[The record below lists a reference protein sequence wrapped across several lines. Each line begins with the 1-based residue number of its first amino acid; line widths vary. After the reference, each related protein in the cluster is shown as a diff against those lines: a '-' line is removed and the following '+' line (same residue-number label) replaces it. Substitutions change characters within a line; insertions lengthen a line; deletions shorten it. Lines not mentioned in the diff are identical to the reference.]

1 MSTRLK
7 EKEEKILQILEKLA
21 QKAAEGTPIVVE
33 GKKDIESLQALSVN
47 GKIISAKTGGKS
59 VLDVVSEIENYGA
72 KEIILLL
79 DFDRRGKQLTKKLIH
94 QLEKSGITL
103 NTRFWIELSSLLAT
117 EVKDVEGL
125 ASYMETLKSKT
136 ANS

>member
-7 EKEEKILQILEKLA
+7 EKEEKLLQTLEKLA
-21 QKAAEGTPIVVE
+21 QKAVEGTPIVVE
-33 GKKDIESLQALSVN
+33 GKKDIAALKALSID
-47 GKIISAKTGGKS
+47 GKMIAAKTGGKFL
-59 VLDVVSEIENYGA
+59 LDVVSEIERCGA

-79 DFDRRGKQLTKKLIH
+79 DFDRRGKQLTKKLIYY
-94 QLEKSGITL
+94 LEKSGITL
-103 NTRFWIELSSLLAT
+103 NMRFWIELSSLLAT